1 MYKNIGVEEAKI
13 LIENGGITVLDVRL
27 KEDCEKE
34 KLPGAINIFF
44 GEYDF
49 DEMAD
54 ELDKEKPCL
63 VYCKIGVGSLKA
75 IEMMEDL
82 GFDELYN
89 MSGGI
94 DKWKEMGYRY
104 ETK

>member
-1 MYKNIGVEEAKI
+1 M
-13 LIENGGITVLDVRL
+13 
-27 KEDCEKE
+27 
-34 KLPGAINIFF
+34 
-44 GEYDF
+44 
-49 DEMAD
+49 
-54 ELDKEKPCL
+54 
-63 VYCKIGVGSLKA
+63 YCKIGVGSLKA
-75 IEMMEDL
+75 IEMMEEL